1 MYGRIGRELLQ
12 PTLETDQHAH
22 TLQVG
27 GELLHPM
34 LETDGM
40 GTPSVPP

>member
-1 MYGRIGRELLQ
+1 MYGWVGRELLQ

-27 GELLHPM
+27 GELLQPM
-34 LETDGM
+34 LEIDGT
-40 GTPSVPP
+40 GAPSVPP